1 MVWFWSMA
9 LAVGMARS
17 GWSSVLG
24 TFEGDFDAST
34 GASRVGVLGLA
45 TGHGA
50 GDGTELVEIGTG
62 DVAGAPPFMALSAVV
77 CFSGTHGMDCFRA
90 GGLVQ

>member
-1 MVWFWSMA
+1 MA
-9 LAVGMARS
+9 LAVGMARR
-17 GWSSVLG
+17 GWRSVLG

-50 GDGTELVEIGTG
+50 GDGAELVEVGTG
-62 DVAGAPPFMALSAVV
+62 HVVAAPPFKALAA
-77 CFSGTHGMDCFRA
+77 CLSGAHGMDCFRA